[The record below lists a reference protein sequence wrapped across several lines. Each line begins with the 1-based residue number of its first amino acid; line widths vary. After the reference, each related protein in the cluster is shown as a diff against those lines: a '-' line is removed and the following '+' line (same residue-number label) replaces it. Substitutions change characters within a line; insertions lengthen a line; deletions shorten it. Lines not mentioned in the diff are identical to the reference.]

1 MALKTSE
8 VYRCL
13 EKKTLVFGFEIVDL
27 FLVFSLL
34 AILNFILG
42 SIPYKFFWTWG
53 PSLALGL
60 SLRLGKAGK
69 PDNYLAHLARY
80 HFSPGIFSSF
90 ELAKPRARFVQGKG
104 ASHVRI
110 TR

>member
-27 FLVFSLL
+27 FLVFSVL
-34 AILNFILG
+34 AVLNFVLG
-42 SIPYKFFWTWG
+42 SVPYKFFWTWG
-53 PSLALGL
+53 PSMALGL
-60 SLRLGKAGK
+60 GLRAAKSGK

-80 HFSPGIFSSF
+80 HFSPGVFSSF
-90 ELAKPRARFVQGKG
+90 TLAAAQKNFKKKG
-104 ASHVRI
+104 
-110 TR
+110 T

>member
-27 FLVFSLL
+27 FLVFSVL

-42 SIPYKFFWTWG
+42 GVPYKFFWTWI
-53 PSLALGL
+53 PAMVLGI
-60 SLRLGKAGK
+60 SLRFGNAGK
-69 PDNYLAHLARY
+69 PDNYLAHLARF
-80 HFSPGIFSSF
+80 HFSPGILSCFP
-90 ELAKPRARFVQGKG
+90 LAPVRKKFTKKKG
-104 ASHVRI
+104 D
-110 TR
+110 